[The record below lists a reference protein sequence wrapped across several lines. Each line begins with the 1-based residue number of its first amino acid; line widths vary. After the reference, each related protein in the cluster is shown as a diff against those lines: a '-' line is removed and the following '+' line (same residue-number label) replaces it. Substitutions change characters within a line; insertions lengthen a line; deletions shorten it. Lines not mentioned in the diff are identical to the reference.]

1 MSENVYE
8 RHEDVMMD
16 AAGDVANRATD
27 LFFWSFRPLMGH
39 HMVTAF
45 FSQKAWQRIWME
57 MRSCLWGCPPDSHQW
72 NWKGHPINS
81 FGRCRKSCG
90 QVKGSGQRLMG

>member
-45 FSQKAWQRIWME
+45 FFTEGMAHSKMGQRIWME
-57 MRSCLWGCPPDSHQW
+57 MPSCLCGCPPDSH
-72 NWKGHPINS
+72 
-81 FGRCRKSCG
+81 
-90 QVKGSGQRLMG
+90 